1 MKKKLFTFGFAAFVA
16 LSFSPAYAEEKVDL
30 TIYNQDFALVK
41 QVLSKDLKPGTSE
54 VQAENV
60 AAQLD
65 PTSVHI
71 QSLTAPLDFR
81 VLEQNFEFDLL
92 NYGSLLEKYI
102 GREVEVHQTSDDGKG
117 QVFVQKGRLLTSG
130 YQLQPY
136 NSGGFVSGG
145 YQYISN
151 GSPMVE
157 IDGKI
162 HTAVDGHLV
171 LPELPKD
178 FVLKPTL
185 VWQIENRKPGKQEL
199 QLSYLTSGV
208 KWISDYVAT
217 VDDKDQKINLIGWV
231 TIDNRSGAAYNN
243 AKLKLVAGDVNRVQ
257 DMPQPM
263 MYKTMRAEAV
273 MADGMAPQFNE
284 QSFFEYHLYT
294 LQRPATVKNNE
305 MKQIE
310 MMNAQDVSVRKI
322 YKVEN
327 GGKPQVKLE
336 FDNKKENG
344 MGMPL
349 PKGRVRLYKKDS
361 EGSLQFIGEDQIS
374 HTPKDEK
381 ISLLL
386 GNVFDLVA
394 ERQQSNYN
402 QIQPGKIWEETWAVK
417 LRNHKEENIKV
428 LVSENLYG
436 GREWKITKNSHPFQK
451 KNAQQIEA
459 WIDVPKGQEVVFSYT
474 VKYNG

>member
-1 MKKKLFTFGFAAFVA
+1 MNFFKKTAAILSFGMLLFT
-16 LSFSPAYAEEKVDL
+16 SAYAADSVEL
-30 TIYNQDFALVK
+30 TVYNQDFALVK
-41 QVLSKDLKPGTSE
+41 QVFTKDLKAGNSE
-54 VQAENV
+54 VQVEGT

-71 QSLTAPLDFR
+71 ASLTAPLDFR
-81 VLEQNFEFDLL
+81 VLEQNFVFDLL

-102 GREVEVHQTSDDGKG
+102 GREVEIQQVSDDGKG
-117 QVFVQKGRLLTSG
+117 QLFTQKGRLLTSG

-145 YQYISN
+145 YQYSAN

-162 HTAVDGHLV
+162 HTAIEGHLV
-171 LPELPKD
+171 LPQLPKE

-185 VWQIENRKPGKQEL
+185 LWQIENRKAGKQDL
-199 QLSYLTSGV
+199 QLSYLTSGI

-217 VDDKDQKINLIGWV
+217 VDAKDQKINLIGWV
-231 TIDNRSGAAYNN
+231 TIDNRSGAKYEK
-243 AKLKLVAGDVNRVQ
+243 AKLKLVAGDVNRIQ
-257 DMPQPM
+257 ESQPM
-263 MYKTMRAEAV
+263 MYKAMRGGAMAMDAV
-273 MADGMAPQFNE
+273 MAPQFQE
-284 QSFFEYHLYT
+284 QAFFEYHLYT

-310 MMNAQDVSVRKI
+310 MMSAQDVPVRKI

-327 GGKPQVKLE
+327 GAKAQVKLE
-336 FDNKKENG
+336 FDNKKVNG

-361 EGSLQFIGEDQIS
+361 EGSLQFIGEDQIE

-381 ISLLL
+381 LSLLL
-386 GNVFDLVA
+386 GNVFDLAV
-394 ERQQSNYN
+394 ERNQLNYN
-402 QIQPGKIWEETWAVK
+402 VIVQGKVWEETWQVK
-417 LRNHKEENIKV
+417 LRNRKEEPIRV
-428 LVSENLYG
+428 LVVENLYG
-436 GREWKITKNSHPFQK
+436 GQEWKITKNSHPFEK
-451 KNAQQIEA
+451 KSAQRIEA
-459 WIDVPKGQEVVFSYT
+459 LVDVPQGQEVLFTYT
-474 VKYNG
+474 VKYTN

>member
-1 MKKKLFTFGFAAFVA
+1 MTV
-16 LSFSPAYAEEKVDL
+16 
-30 TIYNQDFALVK
+30 YNQDFALVK
-41 QVLSKDLKPGTSE
+41 QVFTKDLKAGNSE
-54 VQAENV
+54 VQIEGT

-71 QSLTAPLDFR
+71 ASLTAPLDFR
-81 VLEQNFEFDLL
+81 VLEQNFAFDLL

-102 GREVEVHQTSDDGKG
+102 GREVEIQQVSNDGKG
-117 QVFVQKGRLLTSG
+117 QLFTQKGKLLTSG
-130 YQLQPY
+130 FQLQPY

-145 YQYISN
+145 YQYAQN

-162 HTAVDGHLV
+162 HTAIEGHLV
-171 LPELPKD
+171 LPQLPQE

-185 VWQIENRKPGKQEL
+185 LWQVENRKAGKQDL
-199 QLSYLTSGV
+199 QLSYLTSGI
-208 KWISDYVAT
+208 KWIADYVAT

-231 TIDNRSGAAYNN
+231 TIDNRSGARYDQ

-257 DMPQPM
+257 DAQPI
-263 MYKTMRAEAV
+263 MYKTMRAEA
-273 MADGMAPQFNE
+273 MAVDSAIAPQFQE
-284 QSFFEYHLYT
+284 QAFFEYHLYT

-310 MMNAQDVSVRKI
+310 MMSAQDVSVRKI

-327 GGKPQVKLE
+327 GAKPQVKLE
-336 FDNKKENG
+336 FDNKKANG

-361 EGSLQFIGEDQIS
+361 EGSLQFIGEDQIQ
-374 HTPKDEK
+374 HTPKVEK

-386 GNVFDLVA
+386 GHVFDLAV
-394 ERQQSNYN
+394 ERNQTNYN
-402 QIQPGKIWEETWAVK
+402 QIQPGKIWEETWQVK
-417 LRNHKEENIKV
+417 LRNRKEEDV
-428 LVSENLYG
+428 QVVVSENLYG

-451 KNAQQIEA
+451 KNAQQIESVIA
-459 WIDVPKGQEVVFSYT
+459 VPKGQEVIFSYT
-474 VKYNG
+474 VKYNS

>member
-1 MKKKLFTFGFAAFVA
+1 MKKSLFFFSLWSMVHSLLPIAFATEQV
-16 LSFSPAYAEEKVDL
+16 EL

-41 QVLSKDLKPGTSE
+41 QVLSKDLKNGISE
-54 VQAENV
+54 VQVEKV

-102 GREVEVHQTSDDGKG
+102 GRDVEVHQTSDDGKG
-117 QVFVQKGRLLTSG
+117 QTFIQKGRLLTSG

-145 YQYISN
+145 YQYVAN

-157 IDGKI
+157 INGKI

-185 VWQIENRKPGKQEL
+185 VWQVENRKPGKQNL

-231 TIDNRSGAAYNN
+231 TIDNRSGAEYAN

-257 DMPQPM
+257 DAPQPV
-263 MYKTMRAEAV
+263 MYKMARAEA
-273 MADGMAPQFNE
+273 MMDGGVAPQFQE
-284 QSFFEYHLYT
+284 QAFFEYHLYT

-310 MMNAQDVSVRKI
+310 MMNAQDVAVRKI

-349 PKGRVRLYKKDS
+349 PKGRVRLYKKDLQ
-361 EGSLQFIGEDQIS
+361 GSLQFIGEDQIE

-381 ISLLL
+381 LSLLL
-386 GNVFDLVA
+386 GNVFDLVV
-394 ERQQSNYN
+394 ERQQTNYN
-402 QIQPGKIWEETWAVK
+402 QIQPGKIWEETWAIK
-417 LRNHKEENIKV
+417 LRNRKEENIRV

-436 GREWKITKNSHPFQK
+436 GREWKIVKKTHPFQK
-451 KNAQQIEA
+451 KNAQQMEA
-459 WIDVPKGQEVVFSYT
+459 WMDVPKGQEVIFSYT
-474 VKYNG
+474 VKYNS

>member
-1 MKKKLFTFGFAAFVA
+1 MKKTIFTFLICALTPAVFAADTV
-16 LSFSPAYAEEKVDL
+16 EL
-30 TIYNQDFALVK
+30 TVYNQDFALVK
-41 QVLSKDLKPGTSE
+41 QVFAKDLKAGNSE
-54 VQAENV
+54 VQIEGT

-71 QSLTAPLDFR
+71 ASLTAPLDFR
-81 VLEQNFEFDLL
+81 VLEQNFVFDLL

-102 GREVEVHQTSDDGKG
+102 GKDVEIQQASNDGKG
-117 QVFVQKGRLLTSG
+117 QLFTQKGKLLTSG

-136 NSGGFVSGG
+136 NSGGFMSGG
-145 YQYISN
+145 YQYSQS

-162 HTAVDGHLV
+162 HTAIDGHLV
-171 LPELPKD
+171 LPRLPQE

-185 VWQIENRKPGKQEL
+185 IWQVENRKAGKQDL
-199 QLSYLTSGV
+199 QLSYLTSGI

-231 TIDNRSGAAYNN
+231 TIDNRSGAKYDN

-257 DMPQPM
+257 DAQPM
-263 MYKTMRAEAV
+263 MYKTMRAEA
-273 MADGMAPQFNE
+273 MGMDGAMTPQFQE
-284 QSFFEYHLYT
+284 QAFFEYHLYT

-310 MMNAQDVSVRKI
+310 MLSAENVPVKKI

-327 GGKPQVKLE
+327 GAKAQVKLE
-336 FDNKKENG
+336 FENKKENS

-349 PKGRVRLYKKDS
+349 PKGRVRLYKKDK
-361 EGSLQFIGEDQIS
+361 EGSLQFIGEDQIQ

-381 ISLLL
+381 LSLLL
-386 GNVFDLVA
+386 GNVFDLAV
-394 ERQQSNYN
+394 ERNQTNYN
-402 QIQPGKIWEETWAVK
+402 QIQPGKVWEETWQIK
-417 LRNHKEENIKV
+417 LRNRKEEDIQV
-428 LVSENLYG
+428 LVAESLYG

-451 KNAQQIEA
+451 KSAQQIEA
-459 WIDVPKGQEVVFSYT
+459 VIGIPKGQEVVFSYT
-474 VKYNG
+474 VKYNA